1 MEDVDRN
8 ICYGIEIETESDY
21 SMPERIMVYDACD
34 YEYQINRLAQEHR
47 DKKAYAGYRERKSRV
62 KESDRILPMVTMVLY
77 LGEGH
82 WKGKQK
88 LSQLCRKT
96 TELGKLSGKGFFDYG
111 FCLAEA
117 DYVNPETYKTDLKEF
132 FQAMQCRGDRE
143 KLKQLFRTDSFRKLG
158 SETERAIARHLH
170 IKRLL
175 YKIEKEELPMCKAFE
190 ELMKEERLAGR
201 KEGKRDGKR
210 EERFL
215 VIGRM
220 IKRGFDE
227 GQIRELTNCTR
238 KEFMAVAGKGGVG
251 NDR

>member
-1 MEDVDRN
+1 MH
-8 ICYGIEIETESDY
+8 CA
-21 SMPERIMVYDACD
+21 P
-34 YEYQINRLAQEHR
+34 
-47 DKKAYAGYRERKSRV
+47 RE
-62 KESDRILPMVTMVLY
+62 
-77 LGEGH
+77 
-82 WKGKQK
+82 
-88 LSQLCRKT
+88 
-96 TELGKLSGKGFFDYG
+96 
-111 FCLAEA
+111 
-117 DYVNPETYKTDLKEF
+117 
-132 FQAMQCRGDRE
+132 
-143 KLKQLFRTDSFRKLG
+143 
-158 SETERAIARHLH
+158 SETAAEEVPFSGERAIARHLH

-201 KEGKRDGKR
+201 KEGKREGKRDGKR

>member
-1 MEDVDRN
+1 MHCAARES
-8 ICYGIEIETESDY
+8 ETEAEEV
-21 SMPERIMVYDACD
+21 PF
-34 YEYQINRLAQEHR
+34 
-47 DKKAYAGYRERKSRV
+47 
-62 KESDRILPMVTMVLY
+62 
-77 LGEGH
+77 
-82 WKGKQK
+82 
-88 LSQLCRKT
+88 
-96 TELGKLSGKGFFDYG
+96 SG
-111 FCLAEA
+111 
-117 DYVNPETYKTDLKEF
+117 
-132 FQAMQCRGDRE
+132 
-143 KLKQLFRTDSFRKLG
+143 
-158 SETERAIARHLH
+158 ERAIARHLH